1 MCLLACALRCSSGN
15 AAGRAEG
22 AVSDK
27 ELLMSKAT
35 IKRGEGAA
43 EELGGKIKA
52 GVGKVIGNEQMEL
65 EGRAK
70 QAKGVAK
77 QEAAKGSERLKGKVE
92 EGVGRVKN
100 AAGAILDDDELEADG
115 AAQEALGEAR
125 QDLNR

>member
-1 MCLLACALRCSSGN
+1 
-15 AAGRAEG
+15 
-22 AVSDK
+22 
-27 ELLMSKAT
+27 MSNAT

-77 QEAAKGSERLKGKVE
+77 QETAKASERVKGKIE
-92 EGVGRVKN
+92 EGIGAVKN
-100 AAGAILDDDELEADG
+100 RVGAVIDDDELEAEG

>member
-1 MCLLACALRCSSGN
+1 
-15 AAGRAEG
+15 
-22 AVSDK
+22 
-27 ELLMSKAT
+27 MSNAT

-52 GVGKVIGNEQMEL
+52 GVGKLIDNEQMEL

-77 QEAAKGSERLKGKVE
+77 QETAKASERIKGKIE
-92 EGVGRVKN
+92 ETVGKVKDRV
-100 AAGAILDDDELEADG
+100 GAVLDDDELEVEG
-115 AAQEALGEAR
+115 RAQEAKGQAR

>member
-1 MCLLACALRCSSGN
+1 
-15 AAGRAEG
+15 
-22 AVSDK
+22 
-27 ELLMSKAT
+27 MSNAT

-52 GVGKVIGNEQMEL
+52 GVGKLIDNEQMEL

-77 QEAAKGSERLKGKVE
+77 QEAAKASERVKGKIE
-92 EGVGRVKN
+92 ETVGMVKDRV
-100 AAGAILDDDELEADG
+100 GAVLDDDELEVEG
-115 AAQEALGEAR
+115 RAQEAKGQAR